1 MQLIEIDKAR
11 YRKNLNIIIVGFI
24 SSLLVL
30 SLTFGTLL
38 ISLFSNVS
46 DVQSSIQTEPVQT
59 VQNNATLT
67 PTESEKKNSDSDSD
81 SVNINDNVDAEQDSN
96 FRYNLLGVLLA
107 LLANA
112 TILHRAKNSTYFTEV
127 YYVWQVKQLQNLVYR
142 KLKKIKLAAKS
153 GEETALII
161 LSFYY
166 QSQLQVYQ
174 LDDNTI
180 TLDTIKKH
188 KQEIDEIITEFGL
201 TISREQFEKTLI
213 AKY

>member
-1 MQLIEIDKAR
+1 MQLIEIDKVR

-30 SLTFGTLL
+30 SLLFGTVF
-38 ISLFSNVS
+38 ISAFSNVS
-46 DVQSSIQTEPVQT
+46 DITPSVQAELLPSEREQNELSQPEVGVTEKASEGVNVQ
-59 VQNNATLT
+59 V
-67 PTESEKKNSDSDSD
+67 E
-81 SVNINDNVDAEQDSN
+81 VEQDSN
-96 FRYNLLGVLLA
+96 FRYNLLGVILA

-112 TILHRAKNSTYFTEV
+112 AILHSAKNSAFFTEV
-127 YYVWQVKQLQNLVYR
+127 YYVWKVKQLQNLVYR

-180 TLDTIKKH
+180 TLETIQKHLQELNDTIN
-188 KQEIDEIITEFGL
+188 EFGL
-201 TISREQFEKTLI
+201 TISSDQFDKSLI
-213 AKY
+213 ATY

>member
-59 VQNNATLT
+59 VQNNVTLT
-67 PTESEKKNSDSDSD
+67 PTESEKKNSDSD

-201 TISREQFEKTLI
+201 TISRDQFEKTLI
-213 AKY
+213 TKY